1 MARQCARA
9 LRSAGSKSDPY
20 AVFEKMLG
28 RGNPPDDWAALMAAS
43 QADWREPGKR
53 YRPGMIYS

>member
-1 MARQCARA
+1 MFAWVNDEQT

-28 RGNPPDDWAALMAAS
+28 RGNPPDDWAALVAAS
-43 QADWREPGKR
+43 QADWRAADKD
-53 YRPGMIYS
+53 